1 MNTRKAVIN
10 GAVIAGLIA
19 VIGVMWFVKNG
30 KSIENLG
37 TVAQFSAPATGESPL
52 VKAPEPETITKP
64 KSAASVGSPKAE
76 KKLPEKIAE
85 TPAVP
90 AKTALVDGPLNLSEP
105 FDLAEYRAA
114 GVPVIIDFGADSC
127 IPCKEM
133 APVLVALHDEL
144 RGKAIIRFV
153 DVWKYR
159 DLANGIPLQVI
170 PTQVFFDS
178 TGKPFTPSE
187 KLQIPMTQYSTRDTD
202 EHVFTT
208 HEGGITKDQLLS
220 VLYEMGMQK

>member
-1 MNTRKAVIN
+1 VLH
-10 GAVIAGLIA
+10 AG
-19 VIGVMWFVKNG
+19 
-30 KSIENLG
+30 S
-37 TVAQFSAPATGESPL
+37 
-52 VKAPEPETITKP
+52 
-64 KSAASVGSPKAE
+64 
-76 KKLPEKIAE
+76 
-85 TPAVP
+85 
-90 AKTALVDGPLNLSEP
+90 LNLTGP

-144 RGKAIIRFV
+144 KGKVIIRFV

-159 DLANGIPLQVI
+159 DLAEGIPVRVI
-170 PTQVFFDS
+170 PTQVFFDA
-178 TGKPFTPSE
+178 TGKPFTPSDN
-187 KLQIPMTQYSTRDTD
+187 LAIPMTQYSNRDTN

-220 VLYEMGMQK
+220 VLYEMGMEK

>member
-1 MNTRKAVIN
+1 M
-10 GAVIAGLIA
+10 IAGIIA
-19 VIGVMWFVKNG
+19 IIGVMWIAKNG
-30 KSIENLG
+30 AFGETP
-37 TVAQFSAPATGESPL
+37 TVPAAPTASA
-52 VKAPEPETITKP
+52 
-64 KSAASVGSPKAE
+64 KSA
-76 KKLPEKIAE
+76 L
-85 TPAVP
+85 
-90 AKTALVDGPLNLSEP
+90 LDGPLNLTGP
-105 FDLAEYRAA
+105 FDLAELRSA

-144 RGKAIIRFV
+144 KGKAIIRFV

-159 DLANGIPLQVI
+159 ELAEGIPLQVI

-178 TGKPFTPSE
+178 MGEPFSSSE
-187 KLQIPMTQYSTRDTD
+187 KLRIPMTQYSARDTN

-220 VLYEMGMQK
+220 VLYEMGMKK

>member
-1 MNTRKAVIN
+1 MNKRKAVIS
-10 GAVIAGLIA
+10 GAIIVSIIA
-19 VIGVMWFVKNG
+19 VIGAMAFVKNG
-30 KSIENLG
+30 RSDKNLSN
-37 TVAQFSAPATGESPL
+37 VAQSAAPA
-52 VKAPEPETITKP
+52 
-64 KSAASVGSPKAE
+64 KSA
-76 KKLPEKIAE
+76 L
-85 TPAVP
+85 
-90 AKTALVDGPLNLSEP
+90 LDGPLNLTGP

-144 RGKAIIRFV
+144 KGKAIIRFV

-159 DLANGIPLQVI
+159 DLAEGIPLKVI
-170 PTQVFFDS
+170 PTQVFFDA
-178 TGKPFTPSE
+178 TGKPFTPSD
-187 KLQIPMTQYSTRDTD
+187 KITIPMTQYSTRDTN